1 MIRER
6 CSCTAE
12 IETDEEDA
20 FDIVDKWRISHACR
34 LPDDTPPHTSGF
46 AQIEQA
52 PDFTAPELHIGFRHF
67 D

>member
-6 CSCTAE
+6 CSCSAE

-20 FDIVDKWRISHACR
+20 FDIVDQWRVRHHCS
-34 LPDDTPPHTSGF
+34 PDNELPPHTSGF

-52 PDFTAPELHIGFRHF
+52 PDFTSPELHIGFRQF